1 MARSPSILPVLFLLM
16 SVMLSFSKTFSG
28 INIPSVLVFYLAAFI
43 GGFGRH
49 FDATLFN
56 QGLEIPW

>member
-28 INIPSVLVFYLAAFI
+28 INIPSFFFYLAAFI